1 MNVTLMKSHF
11 EQNKG
16 RCNETHSKSNL
27 DSFTEKTEL
36 SDVEFFELNFNPQAK
51 ERKVEKFKKEEA
63 DIQMLKEK
71 LMKEFE
77 PETALKIF
85 TTADVQLHKLMEHMD
100 TDLNK
105 EILKF
110 HYTYNILK
118 EKSQNILK
126 QTCKWNGVSS
136 TANSIIGRKECITS
150 SSSKTVKNAS
160 VVIHTAQV
168 NDLTVNVV
176 DVPGIDTD
184 NSSEEV
190 LLTLQTY
197 IEKSFTLC
205 GNTFT
210 AFILVLRYG
219 QRFTKQEKDTLK
231 FITAI
236 FGKDVI
242 KNNIICVFTHGD
254 MFENYVKHIE
264 DILTFESWCKE
275 QKGPIK
281 GLLEKCN
288 YKCLLFN
295 NVAVEK
301 EILTR
306 QVNELLTLTRS
317 TEKYSLDDFKE
328 ADKWLKPLKNEI
340 ALPKMRQI
348 TIDFLTNKRSELLQL
363 EIKHKDNLSVLIDE
377 LEKLLNELQEFE
389 GEITK
394 EVGEILDERMHP
406 VKLLRGLKLQIKS
419 KIDLKRYEEK
429 LSEIH
434 KQCNPIYLANR
445 TNSLEVIKKYREPN
459 SIRSVKKKCNANKY
473 HLTKKNKKKFLCYI
487 L

>member
-1 MNVTLMKSHF
+1 MLSVKCITVKCISVKCISVQCISVKCISVKCISVKCISVKCISVKCISVKCISVKKLIMVDEKNI
-11 EQNKG
+11 
-16 RCNETHSKSNL
+16 NL
-27 DSFTEKTEL
+27 LLIGTSG
-36 SDVEFFELNFNPQAK
+36 
-51 ERKVEKFKKEEA
+51 
-63 DIQMLKEK
+63 
-71 LMKEFE
+71 
-77 PETALKIF
+77 
-85 TTADVQLHKLMEHMD
+85 
-100 TDLNK
+100 
-105 EILKF
+105 
-110 HYTYNILK
+110 
-118 EKSQNILK
+118 
-126 QTCKWNGVSS
+126 NGVSS
-136 TANSIIGRKECITS
+136 TANSIIGREGCIPS
-150 SSSKTVKNAS
+150 SSSKAVKNAS

-254 MFENYVKHIE
+254 MFEKDAKYIE

-288 YKCLLFN
+288 YKCLIFN

-317 TEKYSLDDFKE
+317 TKKYSLDDFKE

-340 ALPKMRQI
+340 ALPKMRQM
-348 TIDFLTNKRSELLQL
+348 TIDFLTNKRSELSQV
-363 EIKHKDNLSVLIDE
+363 EMKHKDNLSVLIDE
-377 LEKLLNELQEFE
+377 LKKLLNELQEFE
-389 GEITK
+389 GEITE
-394 EVGEILDERMHP
+394 EVGEIRDGTMHP
-406 VKLLRGLKLQIKS
+406 VNLLQGLKLQIKS
-419 KIDLKRYEEK
+419 KIDLKQCEEK
-429 LSEIH
+429 LSDIN
-434 KQCNPIYLANR
+434 KQCSPKHLANR
-445 TNSLEVIKKYREPN
+445 TNSLEVKKKYQEPN
-459 SIRSVKKKCNANKY
+459 PICSEEKQSESNKY
-473 HLTKKNKKKFLCYI
+473 EVTKKNKKKFLCYI